1 MSRGSSASRGGAG
14 YVDSQVI
21 KRVVVSAQAAL
32 SEESL
37 MSFIQI
43 IEYET
48 DRADEIKALGDARMA
63 EMPEPPAGFRLVV
76 TQDRDRPNRYF
87 TIIEF
92 PSYEVAMENNARPD
106 TDTFAKE
113 MAALCTSG
121 PRYYNLD
128 VQLAVP

>member
-1 MSRGSSASRGGAG
+1 
-14 YVDSQVI
+14 
-21 KRVVVSAQAAL
+21 
-32 SEESL
+32 

-48 DRADEIKALGDARMA
+48 DRAEEIRALGDARMSQ
-63 EMPEPPAGFRLVV
+63 MPERPAGFRLVV

-92 PSYEVAMENNARPD
+92 PSYEAAMDNSARPE
-106 TDTFAKE
+106 TDAFAKE

-121 PRYYNLD
+121 PRFYNLD
-128 VQLAVP
+128 VRLTVP

>member
-1 MSRGSSASRGGAG
+1 
-14 YVDSQVI
+14 
-21 KRVVVSAQAAL
+21 
-32 SEESL
+32 

-48 DRADEIKALGDARMA
+48 DRADEMKALGDARMA

-92 PSYEVAMENNARPD
+92 PCRTRKPWFI
-106 TDTFAKE
+106 T
-113 MAALCTSG
+113 L
-121 PRYYNLD
+121 
-128 VQLAVP
+128 

>member
-1 MSRGSSASRGGAG
+1 M
-14 YVDSQVI
+14 
-21 KRVVVSAQAAL
+21 VVSAEGAL
-32 SEESL
+32 SKESA

-48 DRADEIKALGDARMA
+48 DRADEIRALGEARMA

-76 TQDRDRPNRYF
+76 TQDRDRPNRFF
-87 TIIEF
+87 TIVEF
-92 PSYEVAMENNARPD
+92 PSYEVAMEASTQPE
-106 TDTFAKE
+106 TDAFAKE

-128 VQLAVP
+128 VKRTVP